1 VTVRLSL
8 DATDVSAVDVEAFFE
23 GWATR
28 PSPDRILAALRGAD
42 EVALAWDDDRLVGFA
57 TMITDGA
64 LFAYLPLVEVVADRR
79 GEGIGSRLVND
90 LLERCAER
98 YGVDLCCDDD
108 VVPFYERLGFAR
120 VNGMV
125 LRRPEVLP

>member
-8 DATDVSAVDVEAFFE
+8 DVADVRAVDVEPFFE

-42 EVALAWDDDRLVGFA
+42 EVALAWDGDRLVGFA
-57 TMITDGA
+57 TMLTDDA
-64 LFAYLPLVEVVADRR
+64 LFAYLPLVEVVTDHR

-90 LLERCAER
+90 LVERCAER

-108 VVPFYERLGFAR
+108 VVAFYERLGFAR

-125 LRRPEVLP
+125 RRRPEALP

>member
-1 VTVRLSL
+1 MTVRLSL
-8 DATDVSAVDVEAFFE
+8 DVADVRAVDVEPFFE

-42 EVALAWDDDRLVGFA
+42 EVALAWDGDRLVGFA
-57 TMITDGA
+57 TMLTDDA
-64 LFAYLPLVEVVADRR
+64 LFAYLPLVEVVTDHR

-90 LLERCAER
+90 LVERCAER

-108 VVPFYERLGFAR
+108 VVAFYERLGFAR

-125 LRRPEVLP
+125 RRRPEALP